1 MGGEWLREGVGEWK
15 KNRIAK
21 TALSAGDPPPAYYA
35 GGGAVL
41 AWPAVVE
48 QIMITLVQYVDTA
61 MVGSL
66 GSAATAAVGLTAS
79 TTWLF
84 NGFLNAASV
93 GFFCAGGPASG
104 RRPRN
109 RSEKVTW
116 QALRFVGIFGAAI
129 GLLALALS
137 LFPCQPCWGA
147 EESIRGDASL
157 YFRIIAC
164 AMPFTLAPI
173 CSAPPSAAQAIPVP
187 L

>member
-1 MGGEWLREGVGEWK
+1 MIPRLH
-15 KNRIAK
+15 
-21 TALSAGDPPPAYYA
+21 TTL
-35 GGGAVL
+35 GAVLFL

-93 GFFCAGGPASG
+93 GFSVQVAQHLGAGRETEAK
-104 RRPRN
+104 
-109 RSEKVTW
+109 KVTW

-129 GLLALALS
+129 GLLALDVYKRQLLQPFPVRVLAHRLQDVPHGPFYFLHIHIALILS
-137 LFPCQPCWGA
+137 SGPA
-147 EESIRGDASL
+147 ASGL
-157 YFRIIAC
+157 SGQI
-164 AMPFTLAPI
+164 
-173 CSAPPSAAQAIPVP
+173 
-187 L
+187 